1 LSDKIVIEKI
11 GLWSRSFVREM
22 ELRKDDIL
30 WSFGQENDLQV
41 EFRKHEP
48 LDFTKAQLLPDLRH
62 ALSRVYTLKSENHPE
77 AVWAVAKELW
87 CDWIYI
93 NLPPVTEIN
102 IRKKLEKQ
110 RS

>member
-1 LSDKIVIEKI
+1 
-11 GLWSRSFVREM
+11 M

-30 WSFGQENDLQV
+30 WSFGQENDLLV
-41 EFRKHEP
+41 EFKKQAP

-62 ALSRVYTLKSENHPE
+62 ALSRVYTLQSEHHPD
-77 AVWAVAKELW
+77 AVCTVAKELW

-102 IRKKLEKQ
+102 IKKKLDKQLLRIEKLK
-110 RS
+110 RTSLTKRGAS